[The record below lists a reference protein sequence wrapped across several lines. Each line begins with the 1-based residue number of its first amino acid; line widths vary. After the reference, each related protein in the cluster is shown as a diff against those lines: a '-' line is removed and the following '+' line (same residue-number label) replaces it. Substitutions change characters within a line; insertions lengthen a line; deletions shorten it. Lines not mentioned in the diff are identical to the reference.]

1 MENTY
6 RKEMSKYVLRG
17 YDRTTHLTGQTE
29 HRSERKNLALS
40 SDTAKL
46 PCYISRLTACLEAL
60 LQNATCTAD
69 VQEWDSTSKQSALE
83 MEEEGADR
91 AVYTTERERRRRSK
105 KEQLGPCKETEQAA
119 VGRASV
125 WRCGKE
131 GRRREGL
138 IQASWE
144 DIAQLAPVLVW
155 REGESKEKGE
165 RLCPPGW
172 WSGKALEGGG

>member
-1 MENTY
+1 M
-6 RKEMSKYVLRG
+6 
-17 YDRTTHLTGQTE
+17 
-29 HRSERKNLALS
+29 
-40 SDTAKL
+40 
-46 PCYISRLTACLEAL
+46 EAL

-69 VQEWDSTSKQSALE
+69 VQEWDSTDEQSALE

-91 AVYTTERERRRRSK
+91 AVYTTERKQRRRSK
-105 KEQLGPCKETEQAA
+105 KEKNSL
-119 VGRASV
+119 VGARRLSKLQWAELA

-131 GRRREGL
+131 ERRREGL

>member
-1 MENTY
+1 MQP
-6 RKEMSKYVLRG
+6 VL
-17 YDRTTHLTGQTE
+17 LMC
-29 HRSERKNLALS
+29 RSGTAHPS
-40 SDTAKL
+40 SQHWRWK
-46 PCYISRLTACLEAL
+46 
-60 LQNATCTAD
+60 
-69 VQEWDSTSKQSALE
+69 
-83 MEEEGADR
+83 
-91 AVYTTERERRRRSK
+91 K
-105 KEQLGPCKETEQAA
+105 KEQIGLCILQKENGEEG
-119 VGRASV
+119 VRKNSLVRARSLSKLQWAELA

-131 GRRREGL
+131 ERRREGL